1 MRSRHSEPRPSGS
14 FRTRSSRPYWL
25 LVSVTTIA
33 LLGMTLTPG
42 GNRDG
47 LNLVPLKETLRVVRA
62 VGGAP
67 APLEHPAFGYLLWN
81 LGGNV
86 AVFLPLG
93 FGLAGLMRGLGRA
106 AAFTRAVLAG
116 LALSVAIE
124 VVQLAI
130 PNRATDVD
138 DVLLNTVGAAL
149 GAGLFTWLLRR
160 PRRGAA
166 G

>member
-1 MRSRHSEPRPSGS
+1 
-14 FRTRSSRPYWL
+14 
-25 LVSVTTIA
+25 VAATTLA
-33 LLGMTLTPG
+33 LLAMTLTPG

-47 LNLVPLKETLRVVRA
+47 LNLVPLQETVRVVRA

-93 FGLAGLMRGLGRA
+93 FGLAGLLRGLGRA
-106 AAFTRAVLAG
+106 AAFGRAVLVG
-116 LALSVAIE
+116 LGLSVTIE
-124 VVQLAI
+124 LVQLTI

-138 DVLLNTVGAAL
+138 DVLLNTMGAAL

-160 PRRGAA
+160 TRRDAA